1 NDDLTGATLTLR
13 INDTDVLLAQPLDA
27 KGNAAGTFSGITI
40 KARLK
45 NTTGAY
51 SLRLRGADLR
61 SVFGLNNATGTG
73 LDGFTVRLTIN
84 GSGLDLPII
93 TAQLE
98 GSYRTTAN
106 KSTALRFDFRRNRTL
121 TGAFNCNRTAAAKSS
136 HGERIVTRGV
146 LEAEGSAPVI
156 PTGDLKVHMADGTMI
171 IPLAAMK
178 TTGSVWSYTAPK
190 GAIGVVKL
198 SLNNTTRSFQMA
210 IAEPTI
216 GLPAAAPGG
225 QMKYA

>member
-84 GSGLDLPII
+84 GSGLDLPVI

-121 TGAFNCNRTAAAKSS
+121 SGAVNCNRTSAGKSS
-136 HGERIVTRGV
+136 RGERGVTRGG
-146 LEAEGSAPVI
+146 LGAEGSGPVV
-156 PTGDLKVHMADGTMI
+156 PTGDVTVQLADETMI
-171 IPLAAMK
+171 
-178 TTGSVWSYTAPK
+178 V
-190 GAIGVVKL
+190 
-198 SLNNTTRSFQMA
+198 
-210 IAEPTI
+210 
-216 GLPAAAPGG
+216 PAAA
-225 QMKYA
+225 